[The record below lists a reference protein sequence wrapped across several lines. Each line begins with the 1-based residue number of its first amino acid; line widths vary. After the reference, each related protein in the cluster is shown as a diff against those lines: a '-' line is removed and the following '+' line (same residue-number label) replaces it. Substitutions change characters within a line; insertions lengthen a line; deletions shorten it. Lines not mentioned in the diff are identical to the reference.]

1 MSRVHTGNG
10 MENPNIGL
18 IYEALGA
25 YQAGDQRR
33 LRELIDPDIEVRGG
47 NGLINVG
54 TYKGFDGFMEWIG
67 RWEEAWDPISYEP
80 QDIVEVDDSL
90 FVVAVHTM
98 GRGAASGVEIDT
110 VFGWVCQ
117 IEDGHATRF
126 HIYVTVDE
134 ALDVARGLA
143 EGRE

>member
-1 MSRVHTGNG
+1 

-25 YQAGDQRR
+25 YQSGDQRR
-33 LRELIDPDIEVRGG
+33 LRELIDPDIEVR
-47 NGLINVG
+47 V
-54 TYKGFDGFMEWIG
+54 
-67 RWEEAWDPISYEP
+67 
-80 QDIVEVDDSL
+80 
-90 FVVAVHTM
+90 
-98 GRGAASGVEIDT
+98 
-110 VFGWVCQ
+110 
-117 IEDGHATRF
+117 RF